1 VTFWWVNQNQ
11 TWRHEIYGGYLW
23 SPKLD
28 AKGRHNR
35 SYDNMTRLQPGDIVF
50 SHFAGALR
58 YVGVVIEQAESS
70 RKPDFGFAGDYWSDE
85 GWSVNVRFVEL
96 VTSIKP
102 QDHLDLYNQFAPER
116 YGPMNEQGRVNQQ
129 YLFEIPTVLGDYYLD
144 LSRFNEELIKDAV
157 RYDPS
162 IENLI
167 QEAEQILNDPAL
179 TITERHVL
187 ARARVGQGIYKEQV
201 RRFEPSCRL
210 TGLTEPN
217 YLIASH
223 MKPWRE
229 SNNTERLDGHNGLLL
244 SPHVDHLF
252 DRGLITF
259 TNSGRVVAS
268 TRLNTVVPQLWKLD
282 LSQEG
287 KRFSR
292 KQIPYLEYHRDE
304 VFQGAK
310 LLHVDQE

>member
-1 VTFWWVNQNQ
+1 MNFWWVNQNQ
-11 TWRHEIYGGYLW
+11 TWRHEIFGGYLW
-23 SPKLD
+23 APKLD

-35 SYDNMTRLQPGDIVF
+35 SYDNMTLLQPGDIVF

-58 YVGVVIEQAESS
+58 YAGVVVERAISS
-70 RKPDFGFAGDYWSDE
+70 RKPDFGFTGEYWSDE
-85 GWSVNVRFVEL
+85 GWSVNMRFVEFA
-96 VTSIKP
+96 TEIKP
-102 QDHLDLYNQFAPER
+102 QDHLDLYNQLAPER
-116 YGPMNEQGRVNQQ
+116 YGPMNGQGRVNQQ
-129 YLFEIPTVLGDYYLD
+129 YLFEIPTVLGDHFLNVAG
-144 LSRFNEELIKDAV
+144 FNEELIKDAV

-167 QEAEQILNDPAL
+167 QEAEQVLNDPAL

-210 TGLTEPN
+210 TGLSEPN

-244 SPHVDHLF
+244 SPHVDYLF

-259 TNSGRVVAS
+259 TNFGRVVAS
-268 TRLNTVVPQLWKLD
+268 TRLKSVVPQLWNLD
-282 LSQEG
+282 LSREG

-304 VFQGAK
+304 VFQGGK
-310 LLHVDQE
+310 LLHID

>member
-1 VTFWWVNQNQ
+1 
-11 TWRHEIYGGYLW
+11 
-23 SPKLD
+23 
-28 AKGRHNR
+28 
-35 SYDNMTRLQPGDIVF
+35 M
-50 SHFAGALR
+50 
-58 YVGVVIEQAESS
+58 
-70 RKPDFGFAGDYWSDE
+70 
-85 GWSVNVRFVEL
+85 RFVEL
-96 VTSIKP
+96 AQPIKP

-129 YLFEIPTVLGDYYLD
+129 YLFEFPTVLGDYFLNVAG
-144 LSRFNEELIKDAV
+144 FNEELIKDAV

-167 QEAEQILNDPAL
+167 QEAEQVLNDPAL

-210 TGLTEPN
+210 TGLSQPN

-268 TRLNTVVPQLWKLD
+268 TRLNTVVPQLWNLD
-282 LSQEG
+282 LSRGG

-304 VFQGAK
+304 VFQGGK
-310 LLHVDQE
+310 LLHLD

>member
-1 VTFWWVNQNQ
+1 
-11 TWRHEIYGGYLW
+11 
-23 SPKLD
+23 
-28 AKGRHNR
+28 
-35 SYDNMTRLQPGDIVF
+35 MTRLEPGDIVF
-50 SHFAGALR
+50 SHYVGALR
-58 YVGVVIEQAESS
+58 HAGVVIEQAISS
-70 RKPDFGFAGDYWSDE
+70 RKPNFGFAGDYWSDE
-85 GWSVNVRFVEL
+85 GWSVNMRFVEL
-96 VTSIKP
+96 ATAIKP
-102 QDHLDLYNQFAPER
+102 QEHLDLYNQFAPER

-129 YLFEIPTVLGDYYLD
+129 YLFEIPTVLGDYYLNAAG
-144 LSRFNEELIKDAV
+144 FNEELIKDAV

-167 QEAEQILNDPAL
+167 QEAEQVLNDPSL
-179 TITERHVL
+179 TTTERHVL
-187 ARARVGQGIYKEQV
+187 AKARVGQGIYKEQV
-201 RRFEPSCRL
+201 RRIEPSCRL

-268 TRLNTVVPQLWKLD
+268 TRLNTVVPQLWNLD
-282 LSQEG
+282 FSREG

-304 VFQGAK
+304 VFQGGR
-310 LLHVDQE
+310 LLHID